1 MQVTSDQD
9 IDITQMA
16 LRVNAIWEESSKLAI
31 SLQSKNDEFAEII
44 GKMVAHNAQFELKK

>member
-9 IDITQMA
+9 SDITQMA
-16 LRVNAIWEESSKLAI
+16 LRVNAIWEESSKLAN